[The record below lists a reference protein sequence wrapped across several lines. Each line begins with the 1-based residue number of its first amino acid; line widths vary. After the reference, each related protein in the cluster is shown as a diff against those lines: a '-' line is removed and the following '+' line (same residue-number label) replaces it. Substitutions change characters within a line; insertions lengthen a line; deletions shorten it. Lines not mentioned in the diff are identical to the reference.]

1 MSPGEAFNT
10 EALQALGCPLGSLLH
25 WVGGLT
31 VRLMRACASNWRKLL
46 SGPVCALL
54 WLLLGAGVLR
64 ADLLGGLQSAKS
76 PGTASA
82 EVIPPG
88 ATVVTFAFADTKK
101 SQTRVGPLFAR
112 YGMHSTFYL
121 SSGRIG
127 HGSGYLSLADVRTLV
142 AAGHEMASHT
152 IDHVNLERVSLEEAR
167 HQICDD
173 RANLMA
179 MGLSVSSFSY
189 PFGADTPEARQVLI
203 DCNFTNAQSTGG
215 LRNPHSCAACP
226 PVETIP
232 PLDGFRIRSPPSIK
246 SDWTLRDLQELVLQA
261 EATGGRAD
269 HARSHRWGR
278 GASALCRRRHVSLRR
293 GNLRGVPERRDRG
306 D

>member
-1 MSPGEAFNT
+1 M
-10 EALQALGCPLGSLLH
+10 
-25 WVGGLT
+25 
-31 VRLMRACASNWRKLL
+31 
-46 SGPVCALL
+46 
-54 WLLLGAGVLR
+54 
-64 ADLLGGLQSAKS
+64 
-76 PGTASA
+76 
-82 EVIPPG
+82 IPPG
-88 ATVVTFAFADTKK
+88 VTVITFSFADTKK

-127 HGSGYLSLADVRTLV
+127 HGSGYLSLADVRTLA

-179 MGLSVSSFSY
+179 MGLQVSSFSY
-189 PFGADTPEARQVLI
+189 PFGEDTPAARQVLI

-215 LRNPHSCAACP
+215 LRNPHSCATCP

-261 EATGGRAD
+261 EAAGGGWVLISLHDICDECDTYTISEPLLESFLAWLAPRA
-269 HARSHRWGR
+269 SR
-278 GASALCRRRHVSLRR
+278 GTVVLTMQEVLGGAVKPPLYADGGTFLFDAGTSGDGEILEGGFPGAGVLDEEFPSA
-293 GNLRGVPERRDRG
+293 GMGG